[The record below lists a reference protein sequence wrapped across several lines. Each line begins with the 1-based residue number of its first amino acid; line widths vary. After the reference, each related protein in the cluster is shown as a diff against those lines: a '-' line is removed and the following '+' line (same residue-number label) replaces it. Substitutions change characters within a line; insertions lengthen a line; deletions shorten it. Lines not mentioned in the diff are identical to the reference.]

1 MSATTSGLLLMTVG
15 MMFVGGAYSFYKQK
29 ITWVA
34 QAVLLLVGLAFAGYG
49 LYVVMNY
56 SS

>member
-15 MMFVGGAYSFYKQK
+15 MMFIGGAYSFYKQK

-34 QAVLLLVGLAFAGYG
+34 QLVLLLVGLAFAGYG
-49 LYVVMNY
+49 LYIVMNY
-56 SS
+56 S

>member
-1 MSATTSGLLLMTVG
+1 MSASTSGLLLMTVG

-34 QAVLLLVGLAFAGYG
+34 QLILLLAGLAFAGYG
-49 LYVVMNY
+49 LYVVVNY
-56 SS
+56 S